1 MLSCRMAAPLSPIPD
16 TVPRGARITALRTT
30 FRAVGAVAPGVAAR
44 LAESIFCRP
53 PRQEAR
59 PAEEAFLATGR
70 PLPVPFGDRALHAW
84 EWGEGP
90 LVVLAHGWGSR
101 AGRWATLAP
110 CLVGAGF
117 RVVTYDAP
125 AHGRSPGRI
134 ASLPEF
140 ADALRAVVSALGP
153 AHGVVGH
160 SLGGAAIAVALS
172 RGLPAERA
180 VLIAAPP
187 NPEAFADRFAAVLR
201 IPLGVRRTMQV
212 NLERRLGV
220 EWKDLHL
227 PTISAGIA
235 APALIVQDADDPD
248 VSVADAESIHSAWP
262 GAELLVTRGLG
273 HRTIIRDP
281 AVVSSAAA
289 FLARGIGAAS

>member
-1 MLSCRMAAPLSPIPD
+1 MAAPQPPIPD
-16 TVPRGARITALRTT
+16 STPRGARITALRAL
-30 FRAVGAVAPGVAAR
+30 FRTAGTVAPGVAAR
-44 LAESIFCRP
+44 WAESLFCRP

-70 PLPVPFGDRALHAW
+70 PLTLTATNGTTLSAW

-110 CLVGAGF
+110 LLVAEGF
-117 RVVTYDAP
+117 RVATYDAP
-125 AHGRSPGRI
+125 GHGRSPGRF

-140 ADALRAVVSALGP
+140 ADALLGVVAELGP

-180 VLIAAPP
+180 VLIAAPS
-187 NPEAFADRFAAVLR
+187 NPEVFADRFAMVLD
-201 IPLGVRRTMQV
+201 IPPAVRRTMQS

-220 EWKDLHL
+220 EWKHLHL
-227 PTISAGIA
+227 PTLASRLA
-235 APALIVQDADDPD
+235 APALIVQDANDPD
-248 VSVADAESIHSAWP
+248 VSVADAEAIHAAWP
-262 GAELLVTRGLG
+262 GAELMITSGLG
-273 HRTIIRDP
+273 HRAVIRDP
-281 AVVSSAAA
+281 EIMRRTVEFVCRAPV
-289 FLARGIGAAS
+289 RR

>member
-1 MLSCRMAAPLSPIPD
+1 
-16 TVPRGARITALRTT
+16 
-30 FRAVGAVAPGVAAR
+30 VGVIAPGVAAR
-44 LAESIFCRP
+44 WAESIFCRP

-70 PLPVPFGDRALHAW
+70 ALTLEPNGAPLSGW

-101 AGRWATLAP
+101 AGRWATLVP
-110 CLVGAGF
+110 LLVAQGF

-140 ADALRAVVSALGP
+140 ADALLGVAAELGP
-153 AHGVVGH
+153 AHGLVGH

-180 VLIAAPP
+180 VLIAAPS
-187 NPEAFADRFAAVLR
+187 NPEVFADRFASVLGM
-201 IPLGVRRTMQV
+201 PPTVRHTMQA

-220 EWKDLHL
+220 EWKHLHL
-227 PTISAGIA
+227 PTLAAGIT

-248 VSVADAESIHSAWP
+248 VTVADAEAIHAAWP
-262 GAELLVTRGLG
+262 AAELMVTSGLG
-273 HRTIIRDP
+273 HRAVIRDP
-281 AVVSSAAA
+281 GI
-289 FLARGIGAAS
+289 LARTVEFISRPRSPA

>member
-1 MLSCRMAAPLSPIPD
+1 MAAPLPPIPD
-16 TVPRGARITALRTT
+16 TVPRGARITALRAA
-30 FRAVGAVAPGVAAR
+30 FRTVGAVAPGVAAR
-44 LAESIFCRP
+44 WAESIFCRP

-70 PLPVPFGDRALHAW
+70 PLTLRRSGTQLSAW
-84 EWGEGP
+84 EWGNGP

-110 CLVGAGF
+110 LLVGEGF

-125 AHGRSPGRI
+125 AHGRSPGRM

-140 ADALRAVVSALGP
+140 ADALLAVVAEVGP

-172 RGLPAERA
+172 RGLAAGRA
-180 VLIAAPP
+180 VLISAPS
-187 NPEAFADRFAAVLR
+187 NPEVFADRFASVLGMPPR
-201 IPLGVRRTMQV
+201 VRRTMQS

-220 EWKDLHL
+220 EWRHLHL
-227 PTISAGIA
+227 PTIAAGLA
-235 APALIVQDADDPD
+235 APALIIQDADDPD
-248 VSVADAESIHSAWP
+248 VGVADASAIHAAWP
-262 GAELLVTRGLG
+262 GAELMVTSGLG
-273 HRTIIRDP
+273 HRAVIRDP
-281 AVVSSAAA
+281 
-289 FLARGIGAAS
+289 GIMRRTVEFISRPGPVR